1 MISEGVECFWLM
13 RSPGGP
19 IRILGFETAA
29 SEKKAKDKYHSTYE
43 ARRRATDMDAE
54 VVWPTVK
61 LLSKEEVQST
71 WGHLLQKN
79 QRTGRPRAYFEF
91 LDKSKQ
97 AAKVERK
104 APRKQASPSS
114 FTPPDDNIVTS
125 DSLGQ

>member
-29 SEKKAKDKYHSTYE
+29 SEKKAKDKYHTTYE
-43 ARRRATDMDAE
+43 ARRRATDMDQE

-61 LLSKEEVQST
+61 LLSKEEVVTT
-71 WGHLLQKN
+71 WSHLLQKN

-91 LDKSKQ
+91 LDKPRQ
-97 AAKVERK
+97 AAKKPAVK
-104 APRKQASPSS
+104 KTASPASLPED
-114 FTPPDDNIVTS
+114 TIVTS
-125 DSLGQ
+125 ESLGQ